1 MNLIS
6 ASICSIS
13 STEIKDDTLAVK
25 EEQEMGRDEGS
36 ETLESIK
43 GCSVTNFKDGKTLN
57 VLKLHSAAMHR
68 TVYSMKRSKAFN
80 VVFISLK

>member
-13 STEIKDDTLAVK
+13 SPEIKEDTLAVK
-25 EEQEMGRDEGS
+25 EEQEMGRDEGY

-57 VLKLHSAAMHR
+57 VLKLHSAVIHR
-68 TVYSMKRSKAFN
+68 AAYLMKRSKAFN
-80 VVFISLK
+80 ILFILLK